1 MKRVIQFTK
10 LRFVMLIVSLL
21 LIGGG
26 IAGVIYRGGFNIGI
40 DFEAGLNMRV
50 QIAPEAFSV
59 NYTGPGDAELNV
71 TRRALELTIDEE
83 ERARYFYPFEV
94 YSSIGILTATLDRIE
109 GISVTLPDTVSPTIA
124 TERIVGFSHA
134 RELDGETP
142 VSVNMSIASVEDVYA
157 GINAVRNALMS
168 MDIAQI
174 QTVGE
179 VHNQEYIVRVQDP
192 GEDKDFAANTAAK
205 IESLLGQKFGSN
217 QIIVKQSDYVGP
229 RFSKNLGSQSIYL
242 TAIALTLI
250 LVYIWIRFKLPYAVS
265 SIIALTHD
273 VVIMLGFIGTFQLEV
288 STATMAA
295 VLTIIGYSLNDTIVI
310 FDRVRENEALIKD
323 SDFKVV
329 VNTSITQSVSRTLI
343 TSLTTLL
350 AVAAIY
356 IFGTGAIKE
365 FALNLIV
372 GIVIGTYSSVFVASP
387 VLMGWMNSRKRRK
400 KQKEIQRYGG
410 AAPAAEPKKEEKP
423 AGGKLPDTSEVK
435 KEAEKEAPVAPKK
448 VERQQR
454 GQKRSK
460 KKKKK

>member
-1 MKRVIQFTK
+1 
-10 LRFVMLIVSLL
+10 MLFVSLIL
-21 LIGGG
+21 VGGG
-26 IAGVIYRGGFNIGI
+26 IAGVIYQGGFNLGI

-50 QIAPEAFSV
+50 QIAPSAFTI
-59 NYTGPGDAELNV
+59 NYTGPGDATLNV
-71 TRRALELTIDEE
+71 TGRALELTINEE
-83 ERARYFYPFEV
+83 EQARYFYPFEV
-94 YSSIGILTATLDRIE
+94 YSSVGILTSTLDRIE
-109 GISVTLPDTVSPTIA
+109 GISVTVPETVSPTLS
-124 TERIVGFSHA
+124 TERFVGFSNSK
-134 RELDGETP
+134 ELDGETP
-142 VSVNMSIASVEDVYA
+142 VSVNSEVASPEDVYA
-157 GINAVRNALMS
+157 GIDEVRNALMS

-179 VHNQEYIVRVQDP
+179 EYQQEYIIRVQDP
-192 GEDKDFAANTAAK
+192 GTDDEFAAKMTAK
-205 IESLLGQKFGSN
+205 IEDLLGKKFGDE
-217 QIIVKQSDYVGP
+217 QVITRQSDYVGP
-229 RFSKNLGSQSIYL
+229 RFSKNLGTQSIYL
-242 TAIALTLI
+242 TAIALALI

-273 VVIMLGFIGTFQLEV
+273 VAIMLGFIGTFQLEV

-350 AVAAIY
+350 AVTSIY

-400 KQKEIQRYGG
+400 KKKEIQKYGG
-410 AAPAAEPKKEEKP
+410 AAAPEAKKEAKKEEKP
-423 AGGKLPDTSEVK
+423 AAGKLPDETDVK
-435 KEAEKEAPVAPKK
+435 KEAEKQAPVAPKQL
-448 VERQQR
+448 ERQQR

-460 KKKKK
+460 KKKK